1 MKNIQEFMDSIAENE
16 NVNDIRRKVAETFPE
31 AMEDTQFNFWV
42 KYAWGSE
49 GLDSFEKVRLKN
61 NLISLYD
68 SIAASNIQKA
78 MQEKQYVS
86 YITVYTSASIVPVQN
101 RVKVIGT
108 FRELMKSVANL
119 EMSVSRDIGVPVKS
133 FEMKSCSS
141 SQEGRINPAI
151 DIILTLF
158 V

>member
-31 AMEDTQFNFWV
+31 AMEDTLFDWL
-42 KYAWGSE
+42 KY
-49 GLDSFEKVRLKN
+49 GLGNERLDFSDRIRLKN

-108 FRELMKSVANL
+108 FRELMESVANL

-133 FEMKSCSS
+133 FEMKSCSF

>member
-31 AMEDTQFNFWV
+31 AMEDTLFDWL
-42 KYAWGSE
+42 KYGWGNE
-49 GLDSFEKVRLKN
+49 RLDFSDRIRLKN

-78 MQEKQYVS
+78 MQAKQYVS

-108 FRELMKSVANL
+108 FRELMESVANL
-119 EMSVSRDIGVPVKS
+119 EISVSRDIGVPVKS
-133 FEMKSCSS
+133 FKIESCSYP
-141 SQEGRINPAI
+141 QEGVL
-151 DIILTLF
+151 DVVLTLF

>member
-31 AMEDTQFNFWV
+31 AMEDTLFDWL
-42 KYAWGSE
+42 KYGWGNE
-49 GLDSFEKVRLKN
+49 RLDFSDRIRLKN

-78 MQEKQYVS
+78 MQAKQYVS

-108 FRELMKSVANL
+108 FRELMESVANL

>member
-31 AMEDTQFNFWV
+31 AMEDTLFDWL
-42 KYAWGSE
+42 KYGWGNE
-49 GLDSFEKVRLKN
+49 RLDFSDRIRLKN

-108 FRELMKSVANL
+108 FRELMESVANL
-119 EMSVSRDIGVPVKS
+119 EIAVSRDIGVPVKS
-133 FEMKSCSS
+133 FKIESCSYP
-141 SQEGRINPAI
+141 QEGVL
-151 DIILTLF
+151 DVVLTLF

>member
-1 MKNIQEFMDSIAENE
+1 MSAQ
-16 NVNDIRRKVAETFPE
+16 RLG
-31 AMEDTQFNFWV
+31 V
-42 KYAWGSE
+42 KLS
-49 GLDSFEKVRLKN
+49 
-61 NLISLYD
+61 
-68 SIAASNIQKA
+68 
-78 MQEKQYVS
+78 
-86 YITVYTSASIVPVQN
+86 TVYTSASIVPVQN

-108 FRELMKSVANL
+108 FRELMESVANL

>member
-1 MKNIQEFMDSIAENE
+1 MKSIKEFMDSIAENE
-16 NVNDIRRKVAETFPE
+16 DVNDIRRKVEETFPE
-31 AMEDTQFNFWV
+31 AMEDTLFNFWV
-42 KYAWGSE
+42 KYGCGNE
-49 GLDSFEKVRLKN
+49 RLDFSDRIRLKN

-108 FRELMKSVANL
+108 FRELMESVANL

-133 FEMKSCSS
+133 FEMKSCPS
-141 SQEGRINPAI
+141 SQEGSINPAI
-151 DIILTLF
+151 DVVLTLF
-158 V
+158 I